1 MASLSNQTSNGSTIT
16 VANKT
21 PKPFETISGGALQP
35 KIAEFWDTLSA
46 KETKNVFVRSLQV
59 LGRLI
64 KQLAA
69 IFSLLILAI
78 AVFVVWFWSIGYQAG
93 LAFKSVAI
101 DMDQPGERQIVN
113 GLVRLFLIPVR
124 FLADFV
130 EHQAKVQFG
139 KEFEVPLP
147 DLTFQLWKPPQK
159 SSEDAAE
166 ENTPEENT
174 ATPIVVASET
184 AAKETT

>member
-1 MASLSNQTSNGSTIT
+1 MTL
-16 VANKT
+16 ANKT
-21 PKPFETISGGALQP
+21 FVNKTTKPFETISGGALQP
-35 KIAEFWDTLSA
+35 KLTEFWDTLSA

-69 IFSLLILAI
+69 ILSLLLLAI
-78 AVFVVWFWSIGYQAG
+78 AVLVVWFWSIGYQSG

-113 GLVRLFLIPVR
+113 GLARLFLVPVR

-130 EHQAKVQFG
+130 EHQAEVQFG
-139 KEFEVPLP
+139 KDFKVPLP

-159 SSEDAAE
+159 SSQRAIE
-166 ENTPEENT
+166 ETDSEEATVTTPE
-174 ATPIVVASET
+174 
-184 AAKETT
+184 K